1 MRLSLHAIGLT
12 TALLLGV
19 VDVNA
24 HLDLLNDSGSLGGSE
39 ITHEIRALDG
49 LNREASTLATSTE
62 TTGTSTQNASTETE
76 AEPTP
81 AKEIVAEEVKPL
93 THTAELKANLYE
105 IEKALKESTL
115 AVAEVL
121 NGVISLV
128 APIANIGNSAVNLG
142 ITLAKVFWFSSK
154 VLYNLGAVIAE
165 GVQTAHAFLT
175 K

>member
-24 HLDLLNDSGSLGGSE
+24 HLDLLNDSGSLGGST
-39 ITHEIRALDG
+39 IHEIRALDV
-49 LNREASTLATSTE
+49 LNREASTLASSAV

-76 AEPTP
+76 AETNT
-81 AKEIVAEEVKPL
+81 AEEGVAIEEVKPL

-142 ITLAKVFWFSSK
+142 ITLAKVFWFSGK